1 MESGHHV
8 GENEGSGDNPGS
20 FFSQSSRNSL
30 KGNWG
35 SPAWAQHWL
44 ETRVAAGYR
53 EFSRSDEVG
62 HKVPVQQGFHWACCS
77 NASCH

>member
-35 SPAWAQHWL
+35 SPAWAQQL
-44 ETRVAAGYR
+44 AGNKSS
-53 EFSRSDEVG
+53 SRLQG
-62 HKVPVQQGFHWACCS
+62 IQQER
-77 NASCH
+77 